1 MKKRK
6 KRELDDLDRRML
18 AKIESLGGPL
28 DSDELDRRMLAK
40 IAELEKRNAER
51 RSAAGGA

>member
-18 AKIESLGGPL
+18 AKIESLGGPVGPE
-28 DSDELDRRMLAK
+28 ELDRRMLAK
-40 IAELEKRNAER
+40 IAELEARNAEKR
-51 RSAAGGA
+51 RASG